1 MYIHAAAAP
10 DVQVYHNGCGK
21 KHIMTGSIQVSR
33 ERNFAGLIIFFDRL
47 INVSYTVA
55 NDC

>member
-10 DVQVYHNGCGK
+10 GVQIYHNGCGK

-47 INVSYTVA
+47 INVSYTMA